1 MSVDRCPHPSPR
13 SAQVPELPEEKL
25 EDSAAARS
33 GLSRSPGGAGGGRGV
48 EGEGWAAPSPRLAY
62 PHSLHLHSLLGYQ
75 PTQVVAAA
83 RRRAQALYPHQWTQ
97 PRPVGRSARPADWWL
112 CPAAARSYECRPPPP
127 ATQAPSP
134 GRSQVLGCRKDLPVP
149 ERRHPRFPELPRLT
163 RTWA

>member
-13 SAQVPELPEEKL
+13 GAQVPELPEEKL
-25 EDSAAARS
+25 EDSAASRS
-33 GLSRSPGGAGGGRGV
+33 GRSSSPGGAGGGRGV
-48 EGEGWAAPSPRLAY
+48 GEGWAAPSPCLAN
-62 PHSLHLHSLLGYQ
+62 PHSLHLYSLLGYQ

-112 CPAAARSYECRPPPP
+112 RPAAARSYECPPAPP
-127 ATQAPSP
+127 ATQALSP
-134 GRSQVLGCRKDLPVP
+134 NSSRVLGSRKDLLLP

-163 RTWA
+163 RTWAQ